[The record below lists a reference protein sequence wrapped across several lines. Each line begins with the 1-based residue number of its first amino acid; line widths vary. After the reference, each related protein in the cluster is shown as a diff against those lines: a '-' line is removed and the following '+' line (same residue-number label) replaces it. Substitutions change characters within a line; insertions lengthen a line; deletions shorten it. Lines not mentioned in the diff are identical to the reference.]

1 LNVFV
6 DSSVLLRVVLGE
18 PHRLRIW
25 PRITSP
31 VASELIRLECL
42 RTIDRARIHLRLED
56 EDVADRR
63 AATLEAIETLSLVPI
78 GPRILERAAEPFPTV
93 LGSLDAI
100 HLATALMVQDRF
112 EDLSLATHD
121 QELAVAARAVGF
133 RVHGAP
139 KRA

>member
-1 LNVFV
+1 MNVYV

-18 PHRLRIW
+18 PGRLRIW
-25 PRITSP
+25 SSITDA
-31 VASELIRLECL
+31 VASELITLECL
-42 RTIDRARIHLRLED
+42 RTIDRARIRLRLED

-63 AATLEAIETLSLVPI
+63 AAVLGAIEAFSLVPV
-78 GPRILERAAEPFPTV
+78 GPPVLERAAEPFPTM

-100 HLATALMVQDRF
+100 HLASAVLVRDTF

-133 RVHGAP
+133 HVHGSP
-139 KRA
+139 SRS